1 MYTKAAHMAVFFVSL
16 GVITDNSDYMIDV
29 KVEFIFE

>member
-16 GVITDNSDYMIDV
+16 SVITDNSDYMIDV